1 MTRIEDLSW
10 KQFGE
15 LAPRSRLA
23 LVPNGAVE
31 PNGRHM
37 AQGLDNHVSVALA
50 DAVAERTGGFA
61 APLIPVGYSARLEGF
76 PGLLTV
82 EREVFEAY
90 CEGIARSLIATGLDR
105 ILFVCGHGGNDPA
118 IENIAHKLEV
128 ELPGCHI
135 AYVDLWKFLQ
145 PLSEDLAEGTRYR
158 FGHAGEMPTSLLL
171 HLRPDLVDMTEAA
184 LELPEDVDP
193 YPMGTYRPTPFRRRM
208 PNGALGDVSL
218 ATAEKGRILFERMTD
233 ALVEYVSDPDFD
245 GLSVHGGEHS
255 TIRSGT

>member
-1 MTRIEDLSW
+1 MTRLESLSW
-10 KQFGE
+10 KRFGE

-37 AQGLDNHVSVALA
+37 AQGLDNYVSVALA
-50 DAVAERTGGFA
+50 DAIAERTGGFV
-61 APLIPVGYSARLEGF
+61 APLVPVGYSARLDGF

-82 EREVFEAY
+82 ERDVFEAY

-118 IENIAHKLEV
+118 IESIAHRLED
-128 ELPGCHI
+128 ELPGCRI

-145 PLSEDLAEGTRYR
+145 PLSEDLAEGTQYR

-171 HLRPDLVDMTEAA
+171 HLRPDLVDMSEAA
-184 LELPEDVDP
+184 LELPEVDP
-193 YPMGTYRPTPFRRRM
+193 YPFGTYRPTPFPKRM
-208 PNGALGDVSL
+208 PNGALGDISL

-233 ALVEYVSDPDFD
+233 ALVAYVSEPEFG
-245 GLSVHGGEHS
+245 GLSVNEREL
-255 TIRSGT
+255 TATRSGT